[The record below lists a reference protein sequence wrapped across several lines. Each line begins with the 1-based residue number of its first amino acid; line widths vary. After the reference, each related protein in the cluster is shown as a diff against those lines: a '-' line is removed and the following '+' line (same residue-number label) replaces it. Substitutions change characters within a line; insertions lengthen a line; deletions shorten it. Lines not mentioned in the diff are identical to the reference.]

1 MAPFCIRFQL
11 LKRILPYGWQVEKH
25 GYNTQMLI
33 ILGMSIGMVAGYL
46 LRRQERLLHFIDLST
61 TGLVYLLLFLLGVS
75 VGGNRAILLALD
87 ELGGQALLLSSG
99 AVVGSI
105 LLAAP
110 LSARLFE
117 QEIHE
122 E

>member
-25 GYNTQMLI
+25 GYNTPMLI
-33 ILGMSIGMVAGYL
+33 ILGMGIGMVAGYL
-46 LRRQERLLHFIDLST
+46 LRRQERLLHFVDLAT

-117 QEIHE
+117 PERHE